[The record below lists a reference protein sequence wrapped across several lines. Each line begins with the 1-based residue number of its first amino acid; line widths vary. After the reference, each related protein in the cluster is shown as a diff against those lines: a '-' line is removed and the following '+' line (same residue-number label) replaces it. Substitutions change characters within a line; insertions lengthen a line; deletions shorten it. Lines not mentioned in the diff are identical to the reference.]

1 MQKIGVTDNDKYTF
15 CGEFRYNTCF
25 FYRCQHTNSLW
36 RNLKENIY
44 NNTHKVVNSTEETV
58 IFGVNPPS
66 DILNCII
73 LYTKAYIYKINKSKG
88 QVNIYGLL
96 NFMRDT
102 YENEKYASKMNL
114 KLELFENKW
123 NLWKD
128 FL

>member
-1 MQKIGVTDNDKYTF
+1 MNCLNITIHDALNYF
-15 CGEFRYNTCF
+15 YNK
-25 FYRCQHTNSLW
+25 L
-36 RNLKENIY
+36 L
-44 NNTHKVVNSTEETV
+44 
-58 IFGVNPPS
+58 
-66 DILNCII
+66 L
-73 LYTKAYIYKINKSKG
+73 LNKSMG

-123 NLWKD
+123 NLWKY